1 MSTPSANNSA
11 PAIVSTLDVREV
23 PHHQR
28 HPLIFKT
35 FDGLQAGQAFIL
47 VVDHDPKPVLFEL
60 DFVRK
65 GKFAWN
71 YLEQGPEIWR
81 VQMARVQ

>member
-1 MSTPSANNSA
+1 MSEQSIDNT
-11 PAIVSTLDVREV
+11 PAIVSTVGVRKI

-35 FDGLQAGQAFIL
+35 FDGLQPGQAFVL

-65 GKFAWN
+65 GKFA
-71 YLEQGPEIWR
+71 
-81 VQMARVQ
+81 